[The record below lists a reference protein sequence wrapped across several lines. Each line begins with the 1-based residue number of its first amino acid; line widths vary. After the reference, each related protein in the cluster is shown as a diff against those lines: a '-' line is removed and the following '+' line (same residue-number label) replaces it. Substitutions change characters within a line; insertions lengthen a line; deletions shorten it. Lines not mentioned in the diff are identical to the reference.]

1 VFADLPASG
10 PGPGRWTGACPA
22 GVGRQPHQFVQE
34 IRFHRSP
41 TNQRQARPERSGR
54 AWKAAASFARN
65 DRSVRPQEIVTT
77 EGGEAIPLATTTSVL
92 LPAGVPD
99 GRVNLVEDLV
109 PGATDTEVQ
118 SLVRA

>member
-1 VFADLPASG
+1 MLG
-10 PGPGRWTGACPA
+10 TGLESSRVVRA
-22 GVGRQPHQFVQE
+22 E
-34 IRFHRSP
+34 
-41 TNQRQARPERSGR
+41 RP
-54 AWKAAASFARN
+54 
-65 DRSVRPQEIVTT
+65 VRPQGIVTV

-92 LPAGVPD
+92 LPAGVLG